1 MNVYIYIE
9 RFYGTNSGGGGG
21 GTNSDNSSNAVPTKR
36 VILSLK
42 KNNRNTYQSLALMSE
57 CVCERSV
64 CESPKPKPK
73 RE

>member
-42 KNNRNTYQSLALMSE
+42 K
-57 CVCERSV
+57 
-64 CESPKPKPK
+64 K
-73 RE
+73 